1 MAFYPIRSKWILDF
15 LLWIVYYPYMKIR
28 KVIESI
34 FGSPAKV
41 RILRTLF
48 NSPQPL
54 SGRQVGELSGLT
66 HKGAIHAIQSLVDL
80 GAVKQR
86 KAGKAYQY
94 SLSKGNI
101 FVEKII
107 LPCIRSESGLFDG
120 LKKDITAHFGRDAIS
135 LILYGSIVRGE
146 EKKGS
151 DIDIMVVARDERAK
165 KAIEEKA
172 ETQAH
177 YFNKRY
183 NALLSLHCF
192 TLCEIKAKR
201 AAPLIKSIIKEGIV
215 IFGKSLGELFR

>member
-1 MAFYPIRSKWILDF
+1 
-15 LLWIVYYPYMKIR
+15 MKIR
-28 KVIESI
+28 NVIESI

-80 GAVKQR
+80 GAVRHR
-86 KAGKAYQY
+86 KVGKAYQY
-94 SLSKGNI
+94 SLLKGNI

-107 LPCIRSESGLFDG
+107 LPCIRAESGLFDG

-146 EKKGS
+146 EKRGS
-151 DIDIMVVARDERAK
+151 DIDLMVVVRDERVK
-165 KAIEEKA
+165 KAVEGKA
-172 ETQAH
+172 EERTH

-192 TLCEIKAKR
+192 TLSEIKAKKNS
-201 AAPLIKSIIKEGIV
+201 PLIKTIIKESVV
-215 IFGKSLGELFR
+215 ISGKSLEDLFR

>member
-1 MAFYPIRSKWILDF
+1 
-15 LLWIVYYPYMKIR
+15 MKIR

-66 HKGAIHAIQSLVDL
+66 HRGAIHAIQSLVDL
-80 GAVKQR
+80 GAVRQR
-86 KAGKAYQY
+86 RVGKAYQY

-107 LPCIRSESGLFDG
+107 LPCIRSESGLFNG
-120 LKKDITAHFGRDAIS
+120 LKKDIAAHFGRDAIS

-146 EKKGS
+146 EKRGS
-151 DIDIMVVARDERAK
+151 DIDLMVVVRDEKAK
-165 KAIEEKA
+165 KAVEGKA
-172 ETQAH
+172 EERTH

-192 TLCEIKAKR
+192 TLSEFKVKKTL
-201 AAPLIKSIIKEGIV
+201 PLINSIIKEGIV
-215 IFGKSLGELFR
+215 ISGKSLEELFR

>member
-1 MAFYPIRSKWILDF
+1 
-15 LLWIVYYPYMKIR
+15 MKIR
-28 KVIESI
+28 KAIESI

-41 RILRTLF
+41 RILRSLL

-54 SGRQVGELSGLT
+54 SGRQLGELSGLT
-66 HKGAIHAIQSLVDL
+66 HKGAIHAIQSLVDM

-86 KAGKAYQY
+86 RVGKAYQY

-107 LPCIRSESGLFDG
+107 TPCIRAESGLFDS
-120 LKKDITAHFGRDAIS
+120 LKKDIAAHFGTDAIS
-135 LILYGSIVRGE
+135 LVLYGSIVRGE

-151 DIDIMVVARDERAK
+151 DIDLLVVARDEREK
-165 KAIEEKA
+165 KAVEEKA
-172 ETQAH
+172 ELRAH

-192 TLCEIKAKR
+192 TLSEISAKKAS
-201 AAPLIKSIIKEGIV
+201 PLIKSIIKEGIV
-215 IFGKSLGELFR
+215 VSGKPIGELFR

>member
-1 MAFYPIRSKWILDF
+1 
-15 LLWIVYYPYMKIR
+15 MKIR

-66 HKGAIHAIQSLVDL
+66 HKGAIHAIQSLVEL

-86 KAGKAYQY
+86 RVGKAYQY

-101 FVEKII
+101 FVEKVIV
-107 LPCIRSESGLFDG
+107 PCIRAESGLFDG
-120 LKKDITAHFGRDAIS
+120 LKKDIAAHFGRDAIT

-146 EKKGS
+146 ERKGS
-151 DIDIMVVARDERAK
+151 DIDLMVVVRDERAK
-165 KAIEEKA
+165 KAVEEKA
-172 ETQAH
+172 ETKAH

-183 NALLSLHCF
+183 NTLLSLHCF
-192 TLCEIKAKR
+192 TLSEFKVKKTL
-201 AAPLIKSIIKEGIV
+201 PLINSIIKEGIV
-215 IFGKSLGELFR
+215 ISGKSLEELFR